1 MGGETSI
8 WVRIFSAVANFFRII
23 FGKKKEIGEPVD
35 ITYVGTVGGPSDTG
49 TPTFTTF
56 DGKGTPPVAT
66 TNTISDYGGGIQ
78 PVIPW
83 PRPSSPASEE
93 KMWEKEQL
101 LTPLLHRRLITLY
114 CIADLEDGDIQLL
127 DSKGIFIHSISE
139 HSRKRLDMEGTGCLS
154 TGKVINVAVQV
165 DGEWRYKV
173 MGPNEPYGVG
183 IRSTPLVPWTSVA
196 HHLQQL
202 RTHNM
207 FGRTVIIPS
216 LKGYKP
222 PNAEEHTG
230 QLKVHDTGGGLR
242 KCVYERGLWR
252 TGPTKSEYGQ
262 FDLFIGGPESVY
274 KGLLG
279 TWDCYRDVF
288 VMPCDT
294 ETGKGVQETLNLL
307 LDTGLKIDNIF
318 GPKTKEAITQL
329 QIKAGLEET
338 GIWDLKTKEFAELS
352 LNNW

>member
-1 MGGETSI
+1 MSGDTSI
-8 WVRIFSAVANFFRII
+8 WVRIFSAIANFFRLL
-23 FGKKKEIGEPVD
+23 FKKKEPPTVVDSGASVEEP
-35 ITYVGTVGGPSDTG
+35 GPPSFINEADDV
-49 TPTFTTF
+49 FT
-56 DGKGTPPVAT
+56 AT
-66 TNTISDYGGGIQ
+66 TLVPNYEEGIQ

-83 PRPSSPASEE
+83 PRPATPTERITGE

-114 CIADLEDGDIQLL
+114 CIADLEDGDVQLL
-127 DSKGIFIHSISE
+127 DSKGNFIHSVSE
-139 HSRKRLDMEGTGCLS
+139 HSRKRLDMEGTGSLS

-183 IRSTPLVPWTSVA
+183 IRSTPLVPWMSVA

-242 KCVYERGLWR
+242 KCPYERGLWR
-252 TGPTKSEYGQ
+252 TGPVKEEYGQ

-279 TWDCYRDVF
+279 TWDCYREVF
-288 VMPCDT
+288 VMPRDT
-294 ETGKGVQETLNLL
+294 ESEKGIQETLNLL
-307 LDTGLKIDNIF
+307 LDTGLKVDGFN
-318 GPKTKEAITQL
+318 GVKTKEAITQL